1 MTNEYEEFATRLADR
16 DIKIIKGTI
25 DMSYNQVGAGQEP
38 SLHDI
43 LMNFNIL
50 SSEEYQLSDSENAFI
65 YATILK
71 MSEITKFKLPKV
83 TSFITITEDAPN

>member
-1 MTNEYEEFATRLADR
+1 
-16 DIKIIKGTI
+16 
-25 DMSYNQVGAGQEP
+25 
-38 SLHDI
+38 
-43 LMNFNIL
+43 MNFNIL